1 MNDFAA
7 EFALQPPAMSD
18 VIHGTQENEGER
30 KGNDKYNV
38 VIQGELLVWFNS

>member
-7 EFALQPPAMSD
+7 EFALQPAAMGNET
-18 VIHGTQENEGER
+18 HRTQENEGER